1 VDKLLRSQTP
11 QVELAMR
18 YAIRGYFRDGD
29 RERDVR
35 ILELLKEI
43 KPTPDEHAA
52 ILKHSTEIGAVIE
65 TEFNQK

>member
-1 VDKLLRSQTP
+1 
-11 QVELAMR
+11 MR

-52 ILKHSTEIGAVIE
+52 IVKHSTEIGAVIE